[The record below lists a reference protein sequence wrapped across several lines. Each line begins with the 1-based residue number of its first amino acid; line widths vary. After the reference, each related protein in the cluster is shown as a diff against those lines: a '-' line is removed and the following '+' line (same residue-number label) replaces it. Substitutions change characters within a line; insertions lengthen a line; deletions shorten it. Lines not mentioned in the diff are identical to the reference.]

1 MVINHS
7 LLFSDLVTENAI
19 LGEYFHLV
27 LDEAHNLEKVAAH
40 YLGTE
45 LSVWRVKNLTD
56 QLCGPGSSDA
66 GTLPS
71 LKHWIAAADPEPAT
85 AKAFDAGIKS
95 ATISGSGT
103 LAEGADIF

>member
-7 LLFSDLVTENAI
+7 LLFSDLVTDNAI
-19 LGEYFHLV
+19 LGEYSHLV

-56 QLCGPGSSDA
+56 QLCGPGFVGCGDSACPETLDRRRES
-66 GTLPS
+66 GTGHGQS
-71 LKHWIAAADPEPAT
+71 VRRRHQVRDD
-85 AKAFDAGIKS
+85 F
-95 ATISGSGT
+95 GSGA
-103 LAEGADIF
+103 LAQGADLL